1 MISNLNRT
9 NIVFDKD
16 NSFQIKSPI
25 LGLVHFVGNADGNII
40 RNNVAR
46 TYLKRIK
53 LKIFHR
59 QKAMRKWVV
68 LQIYQRQKSVA
79 NNGVSGDVGSE
90 EDDEG

>member
-46 TYLKRIK
+46 TYLNE
-53 LKIFHR
+53 
-59 QKAMRKWVV
+59 
-68 LQIYQRQKSVA
+68 S
-79 NNGVSGDVGSE
+79 S
-90 EDDEG
+90 